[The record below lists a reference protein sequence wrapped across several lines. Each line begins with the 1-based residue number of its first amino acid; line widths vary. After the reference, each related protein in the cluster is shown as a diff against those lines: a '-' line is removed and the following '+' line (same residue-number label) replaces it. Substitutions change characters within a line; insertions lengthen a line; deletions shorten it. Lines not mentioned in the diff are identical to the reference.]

1 MFINTGSNFGHM
13 FFSKNS
19 IISFDNHWKDF
30 TFVILLTKV
39 YLLLIWCHFQNAND
53 PSSGPM
59 CFGIYE
65 NQEVNNNE
73 NVEVVEDNILEMKI
87 GFWLNAENEVID
99 SSMTF

>member
-1 MFINTGSNFGHM
+1 M

-19 IISFDNHWKDF
+19 IISFDNHWEDF

-39 YLLLIWCHFQNAND
+39 YLLLIWCHFQMVND
-53 PSSGPM
+53 PSFGPM

-87 GFWLNAENEVID
+87 GFWLDAENEVINN
-99 SSMTF
+99 SMTFKLT